1 MNNTETEEMSLSN
14 LNFLDIPED
23 KANAVP
29 CLIVPEIFT
38 NPDLDVDFDDSEFL
52 QLSYEEQQ
60 ERIRAKEIA
69 EQRAVAACSANCPML
84 AQCREWALN
93 VSVFGVAGGLTQE
106 QRERATGK
114 SSYSVL
120 PVTARGSRGKIRD
133 DLVEHWTSQGL
144 TAKQIAKYIQSTER
158 TVNRA
163 RARSRSASAGRKDNR
178 NVINIDRVSEE
189 TLAMYKFLADG
200 AVRSRDDIIAAAEHH
215 VNDETALRAGKN
227 LSGSREYK
235 IKAGRRKFLM
245 NRLDIAVRRGRIHME
260 KNNGTVLLWL
270 DDDLKDFFSEN
281 EVFAA

>member
-1 MNNTETEEMSLSN
+1 MNTTETEEMNLSN

-23 KANAVP
+23 KTSSVP

-52 QLSYEEQQ
+52 QLSYEDQQ

-84 AQCREWALN
+84 TQCREWALT
-93 VSVFGVAGGLTQE
+93 VPVFGVAGGLTQE
-106 QRERATGK
+106 QRERATGRA
-114 SSYSVL
+114 SYTVV
-120 PVTARGSRGKIRD
+120 PVTVRGSRGKIRD
-133 DLVEHWTSQGL
+133 DLVERWTDQGL
-144 TAKQIAKYIQSTER
+144 TAKQIAEYMHATER
-158 TVNRA
+158 TINRA
-163 RARSRSASAGRKDNR
+163 RARSRSNNMERRNSR
-178 NVINIDRVSEE
+178 NVINLDRVSEE

-200 AVRSRDDIIAAAEHH
+200 AVRSRDDIIAAASHH
-215 VNDETALRAGKN
+215 VNDETALNAAKN
-227 LSGSREYK
+227 LKGSQEYK

-270 DDDLKDFFSEN
+270 DDELKEFFAAN